1 MTAVANAVNA
11 STKSMR
17 RSRSCAKYRSRD
29 LIIAYEEGDAAV
41 AQNFDK
47 IAQVAVGNIVRVI
60 AKEGDAKADTT
71 SATGRKPYEP
81 DVLIPV
87 TLKLGDTTR

>member
-1 MTAVANAVNA
+1 MADPFQFTEFFQLRN
-11 STKSMR
+11 
-17 RSRSCAKYRSRD
+17 
-29 LIIAYEEGDAAV
+29 
-41 AQNFDK
+41 K
-47 IAQVAVGNIVRVI
+47 IAQVAVGNIVRAI

>member
-1 MTAVANAVNA
+1 MPWSAPISVPRFA
-11 STKSMR
+11 
-17 RSRSCAKYRSRD
+17 CAKRCTYLTD
-29 LIIAYEEGDAAV
+29 LAGMKMTAV

-47 IAQVAVGNIVRVI
+47 IAQVAVGNIVRAI

-87 TLKLGDTTR
+87 TRKLGDTTR

>member
-1 MTAVANAVNA
+1 
-11 STKSMR
+11 MR
-17 RSRSCAKYRSRD
+17 RHISIPRD
-29 LIIAYEEGDAAV
+29 LQIIAYDGTYLTDLAGMKMTAV

-47 IAQVAVGNIVRVI
+47 IAQVAVGNIVRAI